1 MKKTLA
7 LSLSVLLVIALF
19 AGCTPAAQIQPSAEP
34 AQATAEPTAAA
45 ATTPA
50 QAETPAMKIKAAMIM
65 DGPVDDGG
73 WNSDCYS
80 GLKMLESEY
89 GAEIAYSESVVQ
101 ADYVS
106 AMLEYAANGYNVIIA
121 TGNQFTDAVKE
132 IYAQYPDV
140 WFIGINFDFS
150 ADNVMAY
157 SVDDMQGGFIF
168 GSMAALLTQN
178 KSVGYIGGTEIQSIL
193 DGAEGMKKGVAYVD
207 PTVQFSYA
215 LTGSWNDA
223 AKGKELAISQ
233 ITTSKVDVILGYASA
248 CNVGMIEACQEYGA
262 KFIATPGANDT
273 NPDTIAGNVIMSNGM
288 LIKLAVG
295 HILDGTAKDNLVYT
309 GTVADGVIKLGN
321 FGNGVSQEVKD
332 RMAQIMAD
340 LASGKINA
348 E

>member
-1 MKKTLA
+1 MNRKIFALV
-7 LSLSVLLVIALF
+7 LSLLMVVGMF
-19 AGCTPAAQIQPSAEP
+19 VGCAPTAQEEPAAE
-34 AQATAEPTAAA
+34 ETAAQSPQE
-45 ATTPA
+45 TPA
-50 QAETPAMKIKAAMIM
+50 QTEASQMKIKAAMIM

-80 GLKMLESEY
+80 GLKMLESEFA
-89 GAEIAYSESVVQ
+89 AEIAYSESVAQ

-121 TGNQFTDAVKE
+121 TGNQFTDAVRE
-132 IYAQYPDV
+132 IYEQYPDV

-157 SVDDMQGGFIF
+157 SVDDIQGGFIC
-168 GSMAALLTQN
+168 GAMAAQLSKN

-193 DGAEGMKKGVAYVD
+193 DGADGMKKGATYID
-207 PTVQFSYA
+207 PSVQFSYA

-233 ITTSKVDVILGYASA
+233 ITTSNVDVILGYASA
-248 CNVGMIEACQEYGA
+248 CNVGMIEACEEYGA

-273 NPDTIAGNVIMSNGM
+273 KPDTIAGNVIMSNGM
-288 LIKLAVG
+288 LIKIAVS

-309 GTVADGVIKLGN
+309 GTVADGVISLGN
-321 FGNGVSQEVKD
+321 FGNGVDQTVKD
-332 RMAQIMAD
+332 KMNTIMTD
-340 LASGKINA
+340 LASGALKA